1 MKMRILSAVVAVL
14 LLIVPF
20 WIWGANGTLVI
31 CVIGIFA
38 CIREYSRIAIRR
50 FSPPPHLELVFAALT
65 GLIFFASLGEYFWC
79 LAALAIGTISFLA
92 MSLLEV
98 RCAEDLTPTLHLQS
112 MGILGFLYC
121 GLFPGLTVRFLLQ
134 DRGAVWVFG
143 LMAIVFTGDT
153 FAYFFGRA
161 FGRHKLLEAV
171 SPKKTVEGA
180 LGGLLGS
187 ALAGAILGIFFLAD
201 RPFWAI
207 VLTALTTGAFAQV
220 GDLFESL
227 LKRVADVKDS
237 GTMMPGHGGI
247 LDRVDGLLFAAP
259 VYYVLARFLVL

>member
-1 MKMRILSAVVAVL
+1 MRIASAIVAIL
-14 LLIVPF
+14 LLFVLY
-20 WIWGANGTLVI
+20 WLWGANGILGLCSVAI
-31 CVIGIFA
+31 LA
-38 CIREYSRIAIRR
+38 CIREYSRMAIHR
-50 FSPPPHLELVFAALT
+50 FSPPPHLEIVFAVLT
-65 GLIFFASLGEYFWC
+65 AFIFFASLGDYFWC
-79 LAALAIGTISFLA
+79 LSALAIGTVSFLA

-98 RCAEDLTPTLHLQS
+98 RCSEDLPPTLQLQS

-121 GLFPGLTVRFLLQ
+121 GLFPGLAVRFLFQ
-134 DRGAVWVFG
+134 DRGAVWLFG

-153 FAYFFGRA
+153 FAYLFGRA
-161 FGRHKLLEAV
+161 IGRHKLLEAV
-171 SPKKTVEGA
+171 SPKKTIEGA
-180 LGGLLGS
+180 IGGLLGS
-187 ALAGAILGIFFLAD
+187 SLAGAILGIFFLSD
-201 RPFWAI
+201 RPLWAI

-237 GTMMPGHGGI
+237 GTLMPGHGGI